1 MIAATGF
8 HVTDSPV
15 SRRIRGRD
23 GRTLSEHW
31 DGRPQAH
38 RGTAIA
44 GFPNLFMLLGPHTG
58 LGHTSVLLM
67 IEAQLGYVLGA
78 IGAMAARGVE
88 VIEPREASQAQWV
101 AGVRRR
107 ARGTVWET
115 GGCSSW
121 YLDRGG
127 HTVLWPDSARR
138 FRRELARFDL
148 AAYRARTYS
157 SASA

>member
-31 DGRPQAH
+31 NGSPHAH

-67 IEAQLGYVLGA
+67 IEAQLGYVLDAMRDDGGA
-78 IGAMAARGVE
+78 RRRG
-88 VIEPREASQAQWV
+88 
-101 AGVRRR
+101 GR
-107 ARGTVWET
+107 ARGSSGRVGDAVRARARDRAGER
-115 GGCSSW
+115 GCSSW
-121 YLDRGG
+121 YLDRDG

-138 FRRELARFDL
+138 FRRQLARFDL

-157 SASA
+157 SQSA

>member
-1 MIAATGF
+1 MVAATGF

-31 DGRPQAH
+31 DGSPQAH

-67 IEAQLGYVLGA
+67 IEAQLA
-78 IGAMAARGVE
+78 
-88 VIEPREASQAQWV
+88 
-101 AGVRRR
+101 
-107 ARGTVWET
+107 
-115 GGCSSW
+115 
-121 YLDRGG
+121 
-127 HTVLWPDSARR
+127 
-138 FRRELARFDL
+138 
-148 AAYRARTYS
+148 
-157 SASA
+157 